1 LGQEFLRVLGERAVG
16 LDRSEL
22 ELGHGVEALARV
34 LAPLRPAAIINAS
47 AFNQV
52 DAAESQR
59 RAALAANAVG
69 PGELAQLC
77 AQRDWPLLHFGTD
90 YVFGADGLTRPRT
103 EADPPAP
110 VNFYGYSKL
119 VGETAVLRAHPRAL
133 AVRVAHLFGGH
144 SLAAGRAN
152 LVERF
157 VELAR
162 QGKPIYATRGQVLN
176 PTSVIDLVPRCLELL
191 DRQGYGLFH
200 LTGEGTC
207 TATEFAAEI
216 LRLVRLNTAIVEVDQ
231 DARPARRSH
240 YTALENRRWND
251 SGAVPMPHWRES
263 LARYL
268 SQPQFT

>member
-34 LAPLRPAAIINAS
+34 LAPLRPVAIINAS

-52 DAAESQR
+52 DAAETQR
-59 RAALAANAVG
+59 RAALAANALG
-69 PGELAQLC
+69 PEELAQLC
-77 AQRDWPLLHFGTD
+77 AQRDWPLVHFSTD
-90 YVFGADGLTRPRT
+90 YVFGADELARLRT

-110 VNFYGYSKL
+110 INFYGYSKL
-119 VGETAVLRAHPRAL
+119 IGETAVLRAHPRAL
-133 AVRVAHLFGGH
+133 AIRVAHLFGGH

-191 DRQGYGLFH
+191 DRQDYGLFH

-207 TATEFAAEI
+207 SAIEFANEV
-216 LRLVRLNTAIVEVDQ
+216 LRLSGLATVIVEVDQ
-231 DARPARRSH
+231 DARPARRARH
-240 YTALENRRWND
+240 TALENRRWNTTHT
-251 SGAVPMPHWRES
+251 APLPHWRES
-263 LARYL
+263 LASYL